1 MGSDTCDVARLPP
14 ATDTAALHTPRQ
26 PFRELLQTLALYFA
40 TTSGLEGLECAV
52 QAFPFHRLEYIT

>member
-1 MGSDTCDVARLPP
+1 MGSDTCDVARLQP
-14 ATDTAALHTPRQ
+14 AALHTPRQ

-40 TTSGLEGLECAV
+40 TTSGLEGLQCAV